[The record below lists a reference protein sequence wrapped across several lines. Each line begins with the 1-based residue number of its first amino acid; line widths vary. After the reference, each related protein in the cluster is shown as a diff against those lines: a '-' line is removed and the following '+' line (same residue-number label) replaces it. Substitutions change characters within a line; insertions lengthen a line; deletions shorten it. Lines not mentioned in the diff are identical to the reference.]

1 MLHRF
6 QSVSLMFLTLLV
18 ALLAGL
24 LLEAEGLKIWAER
37 LEVGPLRTVSLPL
50 TERWHALVQGFG
62 LEAPRRSALA
72 LKADWAGRFAP
83 QAVELAARPEAAPDL
98 PPSAAESEPGL
109 SVQAESVPVF
119 AEASLLKGGAQA
131 GPVLPGGSPLVMG
144 VPASAP
150 QIVLAG
156 DSMMAVG
163 LAPVLRR
170 GLGVNVIKAYR
181 SGTGL
186 ARPEVF
192 DWLVQYPQMV
202 GGTHPALVIC
212 ALGANDGQNVQ
223 QGKNVLAFGSPEWD
237 AFYRERLTAYLD
249 LLTRNGHQVLWIGM
263 PLMRSPSFAK
273 KMKHM
278 NALIQD
284 VLKAYPQVSW
294 LDPDP
299 ALGYDEAVFAQYKPD
314 ARGKMIKL
322 RADDGIHMTDEG
334 AAFLLPGIRAWLQQ
348 QLPAL
353 ERTGLATRTPES

>member
-6 QSVSLMFLTLLV
+6 QSVSRMFLTLAVALV
-18 ALLAGL
+18 AGL
-24 LLEAEGLKIWAER
+24 VLEAEGLRIWAER
-37 LEVGPLRTVSLPL
+37 LELGPLRTLSVPL
-50 TERWHALVQGFG
+50 TEGWHSFAQGFG
-62 LEAPRRSALA
+62 AVLPRKEALS
-72 LKADWAGRFAP
+72 LKAEWAETLAPASMQDQVAQAAP
-83 QAVELAARPEAAPDL
+83 QQAPAHEVPRLAAPD
-98 PPSAAESEPGL
+98 AAASSP
-109 SVQAESVPVF
+109 VPVASAV
-119 AEASLLKGGAQA
+119 AETAAPQ
-131 GPVLPGGSPLVMG
+131 PVLPGSAPLVLA

-192 DWLVQYPQMV
+192 DWLAQYPQMV
-202 GGTHPALVIC
+202 AGSHPALVIC

-223 QGKNVLAFGSPEWD
+223 LGNAVLAFGSLEWD

-249 LLTRNGHQVLWIGM
+249 LLTQNGHKVLWIGM
-263 PLMRSPSFAK
+263 PLMRSPAFAK

-278 NALIQD
+278 NALVQD

-299 ALGYDEAVFAQYKPD
+299 ALGYEGAIFAQYKPD

-334 AAFLLPGIRAWLQQ
+334 AAFLLPGIRTWLQQ
-348 QLPAL
+348 QIPVP
-353 ERTGLATRTPES
+353 ERTVAIGAAPGS